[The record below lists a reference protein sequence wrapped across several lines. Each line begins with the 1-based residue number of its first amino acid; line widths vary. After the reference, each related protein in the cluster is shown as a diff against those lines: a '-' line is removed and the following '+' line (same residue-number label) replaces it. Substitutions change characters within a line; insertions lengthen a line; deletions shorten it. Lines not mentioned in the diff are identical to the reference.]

1 MQFFLEQHP
10 KALSLQKFQIDHNK
24 SEQLTSQKNE
34 VYIYQPEESLFHK
47 EENQKKKKK
56 QQLTG
61 MKDQLRKFM
70 EKIQK
75 PETHKHNT
83 DRLAANNTNIQEK
96 FCVKAKNKSCLNF
109 LILVIA

>member
-56 QQLTG
+56 KTAYWNEG
-61 MKDQLRKFM
+61 PVEEIHGKDT
-70 EKIQK
+70 
-75 PETHKHNT
+75 ET
-83 DRLAANNTNIQEK
+83 
-96 FCVKAKNKSCLNF
+96 
-109 LILVIA
+109 